1 MANVI
6 NPVTTKQT
14 IMVNTT
20 EGSKVSTKN
29 INIAKLNTGITA
41 DKFAALAAAVSPLLA
56 HSVVSVSKTD
66 VGALVTD

>member
-1 MANVI
+1 M
-6 NPVTTKQT
+6 TTKQT
-14 IMVNTT
+14 IRVNTT

-29 INIAKLNTGITA
+29 INIAKLNTEITA
-41 DKFAALAAAVSPLLA
+41 DKFAALAKAVSPLLA